1 MQVRASHFFLRSTCF
16 ACVILFLNSCSNPFS
31 DKLSE
36 GTIHYTIDYPLVP
49 EDNIMLDLMPK
60 KMETSFEDNNY
71 KTDIIAGMGLFKTSI
86 IAKVGQENI
95 THSVKMLNKKFAST
109 LNHNDIEK
117 INPEL
122 YGTEFKETGEKKII
136 AGYKCK
142 EVIVLKDNVEKF
154 KLYYTEEIE
163 IENPNKSAPFERIPG
178 VLMEYEMVNYDIHM
192 HFIADEVFKKEITK
206 EDLDI
211 GEGYEMVSSDR
222 LSKEMQSIFDKVK

>member
-1 MQVRASHFFLRSTCF
+1 
-16 ACVILFLNSCSNPFS
+16 
-31 DKLSE
+31 
-36 GTIHYTIDYPLVP
+36 
-49 EDNIMLDLMPK
+49 MLDLMPK

-95 THSVKMLNKKFAST
+95 THSVKMLNKKYAST

-163 IENPNKSAPFERIPG
+163 IENPNKSTPFERIPD
-178 VLMEYEMVNYDIHM
+178 VLMEYEMVNYDIQM

-211 GEGYEMVSSDR
+211 GEGYEMVSIDR